1 MTDREWEAIE
11 NHAVTKSKLIDI
23 LANADKGRV
32 RELAMPKTKVG
43 IPSAKVSRAKAM
55 LANGYSRAEVCD
67 MLDIS
72 ESKLINALDL

>member
-1 MTDREWEAIE
+1 MDCIFCKIIE
-11 NHAVTKSKLIDI
+11 
-23 LANADKGRV
+23 GC
-32 RELAMPKTKVG
+32 